1 MLFIL
6 YNNNQDIDSIWI
18 ALPASHYNCGKMVH
32 KFKFSTSFATIV
44 INQKYKNNYVNGLK
58 VVSIFPLIGKGEHQ
72 QEEDL
77 LYTLGLVARIQE
89 EKAIEYWSGAS
100 SGQTFALL

>member
-1 MLFIL
+1 
-6 YNNNQDIDSIWI
+6 
-18 ALPASHYNCGKMVH
+18 MVI
-32 KFKFSTSFATIV
+32 KFSTSFATIV

-77 LYTLGLVARIQE
+77 QPRAG
-89 EKAIEYWSGAS
+89 
-100 SGQTFALL
+100 GQNTRGKSH